1 MIVRAGRPAPMDA
14 ARLPLGR
21 LGAFVRG
28 HRADDSITRAPAR
41 LTRTD
46 LIIID
51 DIGLLPDSDAY
62 QTIV

>member
-1 MIVRAGRPAPMDA
+1 MDA

-51 DIGLLPDSDAY
+51 DIGLLPDLDAY